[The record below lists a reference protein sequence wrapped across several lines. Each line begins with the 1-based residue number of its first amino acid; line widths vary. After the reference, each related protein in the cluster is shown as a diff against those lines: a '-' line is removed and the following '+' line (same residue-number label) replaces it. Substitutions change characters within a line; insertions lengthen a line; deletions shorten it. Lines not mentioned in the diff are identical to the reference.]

1 MKKTIFLIVLGVVTV
16 FCIIYGTTKHV
27 GGTFRV
33 SGFPFIRIGNNLED
47 DNDNYNE
54 EKRESME
61 LILEK
66 FSSIRINATIMEL
79 KIEEGEQFKLEST
92 YTRDLLK
99 PECSVNNG
107 VLEVSQPKQKNGVNG
122 GNNNCRVIITIP
134 NGTKLSDIDI
144 NSNVGD
150 IKLRKL
156 IAETIDIDLNV
167 GEVSVRDVEFE
178 KIDVDNNV
186 GEISIYPEGN
196 IDDYSISVST
206 DVGGVRVGG
215 KHYKR
220 NYNSKGNGKKRIR
233 TNTNVGEVNIR

>member
-1 MKKTIFLIVLGVVTV
+1 MKRTIFLIILGVITV
-16 FCIIYGTTKHV
+16 FCIIYGTAKHV

-47 DNDNYNE
+47 EDYGED
-54 EKRESME
+54 KRESME
-61 LILEK
+61 VNLEK
-66 FSSIRINATIMEL
+66 FSSIKVNATIMEL
-79 KIEEGEQFKLEST
+79 KIEEGELFKLESS

-167 GEVSVRDVEFE
+167 GEVSVRDV
-178 KIDVDNNV
+178 
-186 GEISIYPEGN
+186 
-196 IDDYSISVST
+196 
-206 DVGGVRVGG
+206 
-215 KHYKR
+215 
-220 NYNSKGNGKKRIR
+220 
-233 TNTNVGEVNIR
+233 

>member
-1 MKKTIFLIVLGVVTV
+1 MKKTIFLIILGVVTV

-33 SGFPFIRIGNNLED
+33 CGFPFIRIGDNLED
-47 DNDNYNE
+47 DDYGE
-54 EKRESME
+54 DKRDSME
-61 LILEK
+61 VNLEK
-66 FSSIRINATIMEL
+66 FSSIKVNATVMEIR
-79 KIEEGEQFKLEST
+79 IEDGEQFKFEST

-99 PECSVNNG
+99 PECSVKNG
-107 VLEVSQPKQKNGVNG
+107 VLEVSQPKQKNGFKS
-122 GNNNCRVIITIP
+122 GNNHCRVVITIP
-134 NGTKLSDIDI
+134 SGTKLSDIDI

-167 GEVSVRDVEFE
+167 GEISVRDVEFE

-186 GEISIYPEGN
+186 GEISINPEGN

-220 NYNSKGNGKKRIR
+220 SYNSKGNGKKRIR
-233 TNTNVGEVNIR
+233 TNTNVGEVNIK